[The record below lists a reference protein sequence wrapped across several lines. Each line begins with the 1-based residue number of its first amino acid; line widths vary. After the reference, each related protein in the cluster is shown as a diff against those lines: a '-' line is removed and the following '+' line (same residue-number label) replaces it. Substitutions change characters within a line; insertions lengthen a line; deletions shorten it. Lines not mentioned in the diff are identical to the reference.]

1 LNIINDNDANND
13 QSGVSTGT
21 FWLDTAGTAAE
32 SGVTID
38 ARSLNAQNHFTYN
51 GEEGATRT
59 ADRFMFTDANINGGN
74 TIDGGAVD
82 NLSDTNSA
90 ANGDI
95 MEVRNTATVTA
106 GDMQGISNI
115 GTIAGVNDQ
124 AVAQTL
130 DLELTDGVI
139 DSLVDSYHAATTLE
153 VEVVNVRMNDA
164 ADIAAPVAGMA
175 LKLDA
180 SSMTAK
186 TAAVV
191 TLDTFGGGVT
201 DTIKIGQGLLT
212 VNNFVIG
219 GGPLGDRVELSV
231 SKFGL
236 TLDDDDI
243 GTIAGTDTAVD
254 GTNLLFGAGGA
265 VALAAT
271 DRIIFE
277 DDGADTNIYF
287 DADGNGAGAQVLIA
301 TIVGG
306 TGLVAADVDIVA

>member
-1 LNIINDNDANND
+1 
-13 QSGVSTGT
+13 
-21 FWLDTAGTAAE
+21 
-32 SGVTID
+32 
-38 ARSLNAQNHFTYN
+38 
-51 GEEGATRT
+51 
-59 ADRFMFTDANINGGN
+59 
-74 TIDGGAVD
+74 
-82 NLSDTNSA
+82 
-90 ANGDI
+90 
-95 MEVRNTATVTA
+95 
-106 GDMQGISNI
+106 
-115 GTIAGVNDQ
+115 
-124 AVAQTL
+124 
-130 DLELTDGVI
+130 
-139 DSLVDSYHAATTLE
+139 
-153 VEVVNVRMNDA
+153 MNDA
-164 ADIAAPVAGMA
+164 ADIAAPVAGMG

-186 TAAVV
+186 TSAII

-201 DTIKIGQGLLT
+201 DTVKIGQGLLT

-219 GGPLGDRVELSV
+219 GQDRVELSV
-231 SKFGL
+231 GRFGL

-254 GTNLLFGAGGA
+254 GTNLLFGGAGV
-265 VALAAT
+265 VAAAAT